1 MGLDLTGLGSLFTF
15 ATSVIDR
22 VIPDPAQKLAAQQE
36 VMKMAQDASLAQM
49 ANDTSL
55 IKMQTDINAIEAAS
69 PSLFKSGWRPGLG
82 WIGVIGL
89 GYQWLIVP
97 LTSYAYTL
105 WTGHALP
112 VVPPAMDP
120 NLLMLIGS
128 LLGVNIGARSVEKL
142 KSVASS

>member
-1 MGLDLTGLGSLFTF
+1 
-15 ATSVIDR
+15 
-22 VIPDPAQKLAAQQE
+22 
-36 VMKMAQDASLAQM
+36 M

-55 IKMQTDINAIEAAS
+55 IKKQTDINAVEAVS
-69 PSLFKSGWRPGLG
+69 PSLFKSGWRPGFG
-82 WIGVIGL
+82 WIGVVGL
-89 GYQWLIVP
+89 GCQWLVVP
-97 LTSYAYTL
+97 LVSYAYTL
-105 WTGHALP
+105 LTGHALP